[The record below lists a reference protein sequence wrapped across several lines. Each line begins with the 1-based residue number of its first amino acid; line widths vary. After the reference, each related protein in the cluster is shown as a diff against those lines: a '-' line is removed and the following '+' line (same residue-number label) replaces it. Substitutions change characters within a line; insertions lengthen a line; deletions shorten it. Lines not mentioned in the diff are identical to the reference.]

1 VQDGLG
7 LVFTVRDSQ
16 VRLLSFGRERD
27 FAERMA
33 RHLEAHYP
41 DRVSVLQPSVLRA
54 HVDRAIEAA
63 QGLGL
68 STERAICRH
77 LNLCMTCGWD
87 YLDQPENGWMRD
99 RYLDNAALGV
109 PDERMR
115 LLVDE
120 VLRRM
125 EIEEHNQRLRGGA

>member
-1 VQDGLG
+1 VG
-7 LVFTVRDSQ
+7 LVFTVRAFQ
-16 VRLLSFGRERD
+16 VRHLSLGREQE
-27 FAERMA
+27 FAERMI

-41 DRVSVLQPSVLRA
+41 DRVGVLRPDA
-54 HVDRAIEAA
+54 LRTHVEHAIGTAR
-63 QGLGL
+63 GLGL

-77 LNLCMTCGWD
+77 LNLCMTCGWG
-87 YLDQPENGWMRD
+87 YLDEPENAWMRD
-99 RYLDNAALGV
+99 RYLGDAALGA

-125 EIEEHNQRLRGGA
+125 EIEAQNQRLRSGA